1 MKPIKLLFYSLF
13 ISATLLLSCTND
25 TVNDIPDMQDSI
37 STQIALNQLSKFYH
51 DDGTI
56 NESMNPSGH
65 LIFDFCF
72 EFIYPINLMYNNS
85 SIITTN
91 GNEELVEV
99 LINTSDQLF
108 IVGIEF
114 PFNVAIYNPE
124 TNAVELLTIE
134 TENAFTNLIENC
146 FFDIPCDCDDE
157 FNPVCIE
164 IIENNQPLIIT
175 FPNSCYA
182 NCEGFT
188 TEDFVDC
195 GLTSCEDECSQ
206 EEDLVCVE
214 VLNSNGITEIITF
227 LNACYA
233 ACEGFTVEDFL
244 DCDSTSTCEIS
255 ELELEIGETNCG
267 DSYQLTVNF
276 QYENT
281 NGEEYFD
288 LYLRNEVLLS
298 SFQLSVLPLTI
309 ENFPL
314 SGYEDDYIKVC
325 INDNADCCEEREWP
339 APDCSPDDCTE
350 EIIAS
355 YLLECPWD
363 INASSGDYV
372 YIFNSD
378 LSFSITL
385 INNSYSTSGTYSLST
400 NTSGEIVVTMLEEFN
415 DFNHEWTFSNC
426 DFANLQV
433 TSSDLNTNTIEIN
446 CSDNGD
452 CYEFVF
458 PIQMTLG
465 GDVVEVAS
473 NGYVDYK
480 LDLGYEF
487 IYPIELIINGEII
500 LVNQGILEGVY
511 GERCD

>member
-1 MKPIKLLFYSLF
+1 MKTIKSLFFSLF
-13 ISATLLLSCTND
+13 ISATLLTSCTND
-25 TVNDIPDMQDSI
+25 TVNDLPDMHESKAIQTAI
-37 STQIALNQLSKFYH
+37 SQLSNLYH
-51 DDGTI
+51 EDGTI

-108 IVGIEF
+108 IAGIEF

-134 TENAFTNLIENC
+134 TENEFTNLLENC
-146 FFDIPCDCDDE
+146 FFDTPCDCDDE

-164 IIENNQPLIIT
+164 IIQNNQPLIIT

-195 GLTSCEDECSQ
+195 GLTSCEDDCSLD
-206 EEDLVCVE
+206 EDPVCVE
-214 VLNSNGITEIITF
+214 VLNPNGVYEIITF

-233 ACEGFTVEDFL
+233 ACEGFTLEDFL
-244 DCDSTSTCEIS
+244 DCDSTPTCGIS
-255 ELELEIGETNCG
+255 ELEIEIGETNCD
-267 DSYQLTVNF
+267 DSYQLIVNF

-281 NGEEYFD
+281 SSQEYFD
-288 LYLRNEVLLS
+288 IYLRNEVVIAQ
-298 SFQLSVLPLTI
+298 FQLSELPLTI
-309 ENFPL
+309 EDFPL
-314 SGYEDDYIKVC
+314 SGYENDYIKVC
-325 INDNADCCEEREWP
+325 VNNNQDCCEEIEWS
-339 APDCSPDDCTE
+339 APDCSPNDCTE

-355 YLLECPWD
+355 YLVECPWD

-385 INNSYSTSGTYSLST
+385 SDNSYSTSGTYSLST
-400 NTSGEIVVTMLEEFN
+400 NTSGEIIVSMLEEFN
-415 DFNHEWTFSNC
+415 DFNHVWTFSNC

-446 CSDNGD
+446 CSDNDD
-452 CYEFVF
+452 CYQYVF
-458 PIQMTLG
+458 PIQMTLAG
-465 GDVVEVAS
+465 NVVEVGS
-473 NGYVDYK
+473 NEHIDYK
-480 LDLGYEF
+480 LDLGYEL
-487 IYPIELIINGEII
+487 IYPIELIINSEII
-500 LVNQGILEGVY
+500 LVYQGILEGVY